1 LEAFLASTLVVA
13 VGEIGDKT
21 QLLALMLA
29 ARFKRPGPIVLG
41 ILAATLLNH
50 GVAGLVGSWIRT
62 AISPEVLRWTLGVSF
77 LAIAAWA
84 LKPDTLEGESQP
96 LSRYG
101 VFAVTFAA
109 FFLAEMGDKTQLAT
123 IALSARYPDLVA
135 VVAGTT
141 MGMLIADVPAVLIG
155 EKASARISFKAV
167 RYAAA
172 ALFAAMGIMALAG
185 FQIFDRLAQ

>member
-1 LEAFLASTLVVA
+1 
-13 VGEIGDKT
+13 
-21 QLLALMLA
+21 
-29 ARFKRPGPIVLG
+29 
-41 ILAATLLNH
+41 
-50 GVAGLVGSWIRT
+50 
-62 AISPEVLRWTLGVSF
+62 
-77 LAIAAWA
+77 
-84 LKPDTLEGESQP
+84 
-96 LSRYG
+96 